1 MVRASEV
8 EGSALIGP
16 DGSSL
21 GTLETLLLHPDGTPV
36 VVGAAVR
43 PPAALVVVA
52 KAQTFIPLSTLIFS
66 DGRVTTLLPKLPKVR
81 DAADALGLNP
91 DFTVIWSGMPV
102 EGPSGLRAGKVADFE
117 FDPETGAVVSMVIDG
132 GAVATAAYG
141 ALTVP
146 DGAIVGYTAGAVHLN
161 RELVELEAEGGI
173 AKAAAAAVVGAKEA
187 AAAVG
192 EIAGNAV
199 VNAGAATGRAIKA
212 AKDAQIGE
220 RAADKVGKTWRDS
233 VKAFREGMDGDD

>member
-1 MVRASEV
+1 MARASEI
-8 EGSALIGP
+8 EGSALVGP

-21 GTLETLLLHPDGTPV
+21 GTLERLLLHPDGRPT

-52 KAQTFIPLSTLIFS
+52 KAQTFIPLSTLAFS
-66 DGRVTTLLPKLPKVR
+66 GQRVSTPLPKLPKVR
-81 DAADALGLNP
+81 DAAEALGLDP
-91 DFTVIWSGMPV
+91 DFTVIWSEMPI
-102 EGPSGLRAGKVADFE
+102 EGPSGTRCGKVADFE
-117 FDPETGAVVSMVIDG
+117 FDLETGSVQSLVADG

-141 ALTVP
+141 LLTVP
-146 DGAIVGYTAGAVHLN
+146 ADAIVGYSAGAVHLS
-161 RELVELEAEGGI
+161 REVVELEAEGGI

-187 AAAVG
+187 ASAVG

-199 VNAGAATGRAIKA
+199 VTASAATGRAIKA

-233 VKAFREGMDGDD
+233 VKAFREGRNGDE